1 MNKSC
6 LILGTGYCGR
16 FCLKAYPDCDWT
28 SRRESVPEIEKPNK
42 GHLVFDLIKKDTWT
56 NVLKSSSKNVLW
68 SFPAASNAEEETN
81 AVEFYDTHLKGKNV
95 IVYSSTSAY
104 LSKIENELVDETFP
118 LRTEEFR
125 FRTEERLR
133 QRGAMVVHLS
143 GFYSVLINYTKKIFI
158 KRTYVDSSDFIKNHM
173 EEK

>member
-16 FCLKAYPDCDWT
+16 FCLKEYPDCDWT

-42 GHLVFDLIKKDTWT
+42 EHLVFDLTKKETWS

-68 SFPAASNAEEETN
+68 SFAAASNADEEMK
-81 AVEFYDTHLKGKNV
+81 AVDFYDTYLKEKNV

-104 LSKIENELVDETFP
+104 LSEIENELVDENFP
-118 LRTEEFR
+118 LHTEQFR
-125 FRTEERLR
+125 FRTEEKLR
-133 QRGAMVVHLS
+133 QKGAMIVHLS
-143 GFYSVLINYTKKIFI
+143 GFYFLFN
-158 KRTYVDSSDFIKNHM
+158 
-173 EEK
+173 